1 MLNFKMKNK
10 YLVFIGDSL
19 TEFFDWQERFPDY
32 LVLNLGIAGE
42 TVEGV
47 LGRMDKILLSIR
59 NTGRNP
65 DFIFIM
71 TGINNL
77 AMEDYEILS
86 SYRRI
91 VNILS
96 ASLSNSK
103 LVIQS
108 ILPVALPWVD
118 NSVLQGLN
126 NSLMETAQDFKAD
139 YLDLHSLFMYQDSVV
154 KKDFLLNDGVHL
166 SEKGYAAWS
175 DVIENYLKDF
185 RA

>member
-1 MLNFKMKNK
+1 MNNK
-10 YLVFIGDSL
+10 HLVFIGDSL

-42 TVEGV
+42 TVEGL
-47 LGRMDKILLSIR
+47 LGRMDRILLSIR
-59 NTGRNP
+59 NIGRKP
-65 DFIFIM
+65 DLIFIM

-77 AMEDYEILS
+77 AMEDYEIIS
-86 SYRRI
+86 SYKRI
-91 VNILS
+91 INILS
-96 ASLSNSK
+96 ASFSNSK

-118 NSVLQGLN
+118 NSVIRALN
-126 NSLMETAQDFKAD
+126 NSLMETAKDFKSD
-139 YLDLHSLFMYQDSVV
+139 YLDLHSLFVGPDSEP
-154 KKDFLLNDGVHL
+154 KKEYLLNDGVHL

-175 DVIENYLKDF
+175 DVIENYLAAS